1 MRAAR
6 KKNKARESPYHFVG
20 LWVVRILVR
29 VPLLRLLVVALS
41 SPSSLSL
48 SAASRDS
55 RGKEK
60 EEQTFL
66 ISIWLA
72 DFSTPRIS

>member
-6 KKNKARESPYHFVG
+6 KKNKARESPNHFVG

-41 SPSSLSL
+41 SSLSL

-55 RGKEK
+55 RVQGEG
-60 EEQTFL
+60 EQTFL